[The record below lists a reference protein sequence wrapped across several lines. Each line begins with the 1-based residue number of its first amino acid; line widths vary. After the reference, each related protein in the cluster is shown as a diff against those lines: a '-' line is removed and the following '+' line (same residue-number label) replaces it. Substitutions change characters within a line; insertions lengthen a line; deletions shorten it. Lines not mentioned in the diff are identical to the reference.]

1 MCRRRTFLTLI
12 ALAMVF
18 CGISAYS
25 LLAAAENEEEFSE
38 QSFVQEST
46 DRNLNNEQESRSYY
60 YVDDE
65 ESSDYPDDEESS
77 DYIEE
82 ESSYYYYD
90 EESSYDYYDEE
101 SSYDYYDEESSYY
114 YYDEESS
121 YDYYDEESSYD
132 YYDEES
138 SYDYYSEPESSQ
150 PSYYEPSIYRETT
163 EYYYDEEESSEPSS
177 GYHET
182 SIDNS
187 ELTSGDWEKLRE
199 RLSAEMKN
207 KSSDNAIRDIKDSDS
222 EHNDSISYFIWG
234 IVLIAM
240 GLALIGFVIY
250 KTIYTKRKFS

>member
-77 DYIEE
+77 DYIE
-82 ESSYYYYD
+82 
-90 EESSYDYYDEE
+90 
-101 SSYDYYDEESSYY
+101 EESSYY

-250 KTIYTKRKFS
+250 TTIYTKRKFS

>member
-25 LLAAAENEEEFSE
+25 LLAAAENEGEISE

-82 ESSYYYYD
+82 ESSYY
-90 EESSYDYYDEE
+90 
-101 SSYDYYDEESSYY
+101 
-114 YYDEESS
+114 
-121 YDYYDEESSYD
+121 YYDEESSYD

-250 KTIYTKRKFS
+250 TTIYAKRKFS

>member
-82 ESSYYYYD
+82 ESSYY
-90 EESSYDYYDEE
+90 
-101 SSYDYYDEESSYY
+101 
-114 YYDEESS
+114 
-121 YDYYDEESSYD
+121 YYDEESSYD

-240 GLALIGFVIY
+240 GLALSRG
-250 KTIYTKRKFS
+250 RHALAGHLLGHLHL

>member
-65 ESSDYPDDEESS
+65 ESSDCPDDEESS

-82 ESSYYYYD
+82 ESSYY
-90 EESSYDYYDEE
+90 
-101 SSYDYYDEESSYY
+101 
-114 YYDEESS
+114 
-121 YDYYDEESSYD
+121 YYDEESSYD

-250 KTIYTKRKFS
+250 TTIYTKRKFS

>member
-1 MCRRRTFLTLI
+1 MCRRRTFFFFF

-82 ESSYYYYD
+82 ESSYY
-90 EESSYDYYDEE
+90 
-101 SSYDYYDEESSYY
+101 
-114 YYDEESS
+114 
-121 YDYYDEESSYD
+121 YYDEESSYD

-250 KTIYTKRKFS
+250 TTIYTKRKFS

>member
-101 SSYDYYDEESSYY
+101 SSYDYY
-114 YYDEESS
+114 
-121 YDYYDEESSYD
+121 
-132 YYDEES
+132 
-138 SYDYYSEPESSQ
+138 SEPESSQ

-222 EHNDSISYFIWG
+222 EHNDSIGYFIWG

-250 KTIYTKRKFS
+250 TTIYTKRKFS

>member
-82 ESSYYYYD
+82 ESSYY
-90 EESSYDYYDEE
+90 
-101 SSYDYYDEESSYY
+101 
-114 YYDEESS
+114 
-121 YDYYDEESSYD
+121 YYDEESSYD

-250 KTIYTKRKFS
+250 TTIYTKRKFS

>member
-90 EESSYDYYDEE
+90 EESSYDYYDEK
-101 SSYDYYDEESSYY
+101 
-114 YYDEESS
+114 
-121 YDYYDEESSYD
+121 SSYD

-250 KTIYTKRKFS
+250 TTIYTKRKFS

>member
-38 QSFVQEST
+38 QSFVQKST

-82 ESSYYYYD
+82 ESSYY
-90 EESSYDYYDEE
+90 
-101 SSYDYYDEESSYY
+101 
-114 YYDEESS
+114 
-121 YDYYDEESSYD
+121 YYDEESSYD

-250 KTIYTKRKFS
+250 TTIYTKRKFS

>member
-25 LLAAAENEEEFSE
+25 LLAAAENEGEISE

-82 ESSYYYYD
+82 ESSYY
-90 EESSYDYYDEE
+90 
-101 SSYDYYDEESSYY
+101 
-114 YYDEESS
+114 
-121 YDYYDEESSYD
+121 YYDEESSYD

-250 KTIYTKRKFS
+250 TTIYTKRKFS